1 MIDLLFG
8 GPWKRLVSADRDY
21 QEAKAD
27 FLNADPV
34 EELRKQFRSASDI
47 HAALRFLD
55 AIAWSHP
62 SVAGELIPEVFYWAC
77 MQARYSGLARRIL
90 VTLRPR
96 DRDAELE
103 PLIAAEM
110 NNLTADRWDQIRG
123 LVWLLEDLG
132 RADVLAELK
141 TRLLASA
148 DEELLDIAED
158 IDGPPEGV

>member
-1 MIDLLFG
+1 MFNLLFG
-8 GPWKRLVSADRDY
+8 GPWKRLVNADSEY
-21 QEAKAD
+21 QAAKAE
-27 FLNADPV
+27 FLNAEPV
-34 EELRKQFRSASDI
+34 ETLRRQFRSASDL

-55 AIAWSHP
+55 ATAWSHP
-62 SVAGELIPEVFYWAC
+62 SVAKELIPEVFYWAC

-96 DRDAELE
+96 DRDAALE
-103 PLIAAEM
+103 PLIAAEL

-132 RADVLAELK
+132 RDDVLAELK

-158 IDGPPEGV
+158 IDDPPETV